1 LITLD
6 VPPDEL
12 LVSVS
17 WPLAAPAAVG
27 SNWTVSVAV
36 VFGLIV
42 RGKLPPETVKP
53 DPVIAAALT
62 VTAALPVED
71 SVSVCVVGVF
81 TFVLPKLSV
90 VALSPRVPAVALS
103 LRLKFFELL
112 PVLAVSVAVCA
123 LATAATFAEKEVL
136 DAPAGTATETGTVTA
151 ALSLAR
157 VKVWPVVPAAAFS
170 VAVQLSNPA
179 PTIELFAQD
188 KLLSAGTAFAFNLT
202 ACEFPFVSLV

>member
-6 VPPDEL
+6 VPLDEL

-90 VALSPRVPAVALS
+90 VALSPRVPAVAPS
-103 LRLKFFELL
+103 CTAKVFDEL
-112 PVLAVSVAVCA
+112 PAVAVSVAVVA
-123 LATAATFAEKEVL
+123 VVTEEAVAEKVPVVEP
-136 DAPAGTATETGTVTA
+136 DATVTVAGTVTA
-151 ALSLAR
+151 LLLLDR
-157 VKVWPVVPAAAFS
+157 FTVKLPLAAAFS
-170 VAVQLSNPA
+170 VTVQLSVPA
-179 PTIELFAQD
+179 P
-188 KLLSAGTAFAFNLT
+188 
-202 ACEFPFVSLV
+202 V